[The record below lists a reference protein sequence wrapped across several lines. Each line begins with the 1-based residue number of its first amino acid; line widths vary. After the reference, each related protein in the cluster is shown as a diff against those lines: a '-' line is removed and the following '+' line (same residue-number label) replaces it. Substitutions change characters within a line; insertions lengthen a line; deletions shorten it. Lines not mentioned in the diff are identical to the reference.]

1 MATYSVRSAAV
12 CSRSCVESTYHTAP
26 DAATPV
32 AVPKKKPDM
41 LLAPKQSTKFD
52 RCRIGMDDLGLNF
65 GMTLLDGKNPELPVP
80 RPSVHAVQTVSLF
93 WAMLD
98 A

>member
-65 GMTLLDGKNPELPVP
+65 GMTLMDGKNPELLCRDHPWMKYNT
-80 RPSVHAVQTVSLF
+80 AVL
-93 WAMLD
+93 AMLD